1 MRESY
6 GRRIL
11 LDEDLRRE
19 QLKRKISEMRRVTME
34 INYLSAMGPDIWN
47 DTNKWIRD
55 TWHVP
60 RLGKSIWFPA
70 NKTMTCG
77 ISSLVERSEGHISLD
92 DPWPRGQLMIL
103 EKNPTPYSSMMV
115 VLINDVCPWKSRWG
129 NLVLSETGR
138 TRIRNDLVLIII
150 SYWANCTVNITVST

>member
-11 LDEDLRRE
+11 LDENLRRE
-19 QLKRKISEMRRVTME
+19 WLKREISEMRRVAME
-34 INYLSAMGPDIWN
+34 INYLEAMGPDIWN

-60 RLGKSIWFPA
+60 QSGKSTWFPA
-70 NKTMTCG
+70 NKTMTRDT
-77 ISSLVERSEGHISLD
+77 SSLAERSGGHISLD
-92 DPWPRGQLMIL
+92 DLWPRGQLMIL
-103 EKNPTPYSSMMV
+103 EKNSTLCLSMMV
-115 VLINDVCPWKSRWG
+115 VLINDVCPWKSGWG

-138 TRIRNDLVLIII
+138 TRIRNNLVLIII
-150 SYWANCTVNITVST
+150 SS